1 MRLNTVSDKI
11 VILIFLF
18 ILPFSLMAF
27 SASPLQYKSF
37 VKDSSLWISDPS
49 GILEYRNDTRS
60 VRKIILSDTVDN
72 DSIMDIAQNGLVLSV
87 LAQSGVYQIDLTT
100 TTVERLP
107 GNRNGGLDKNGKLT
121 VDDDYVWVALKD
133 TLWRFDKLGREWF
146 PYPIAGQGN
155 DFREIYSNSAD
166 IYCVLPNSVK
176 IFSTKDE
183 KWLEFPNKKSVT
195 ISADARFFLD
205 KSTLVF
211 VDGQKIFRYIIAS
224 QSWDVVDAR
233 TRVVD
238 VLTQDTALYYL
249 TGKDAFK
256 YSTVA
261 GVIQPLNI
269 PGISQAPCFTRLAD
283 SLVFAT
289 HNGFTTFDL
298 NGKTTNTIFL
308 PQNISDPNICK
319 LFLFSG
325 TLVALYPKDISAY
338 NSSTQLWENV
348 GLGTVAGKRRIVS
361 WDENGLRVKYAKGYE
376 SQLKGSIGE
385 NLIVDSVTYSPMHD
399 SIGYDVGT
407 GNPIDTTK
415 NIPASAKTSYQFPY
429 SNHFPFTETDL
440 TLHNTFPEGRYL
452 DFFLDNSVV
461 KQVPTKGVFYR
472 GTSSDNVEEARIGTN
487 TFSVAQSQTLPTTQF
502 EGASVVLQSQQSLST
517 RDRKIVKVQAGTGLI
532 TAKTQYKVID
542 YSESGVY
549 KIKFTDQNVNDPNA
563 PIDFIVPGSFK
574 VFIDGDQIDSTNY
587 TFTPPPAGTLIFSPN
602 VIIDHSSLITISY
615 QLEKVHPPIMNIE
628 WLPPVNVGEMTY
640 GSVSVSPTDW
650 ISPQIGVY
658 HLETDKVHELVNT
671 AIPLE
676 FRTESMLRFLK
687 INPEITLDGTNG
699 KKAMGLAVQ
708 SRIGNKM
715 SIIFN
720 DLVTDSGFK
729 TTDDLSR
736 GYGDPSHLANAT
748 VSYDV
753 TKEIPLSYYQ
763 MDNSSQRGI
772 ERRYQLTAGS
782 HFLGYPFLDV
792 SLSRN
797 IVNGDIHDTLQA
809 VHTVQ
814 LPPGT
819 IPPDSSFPVDSIRP
833 RLDRNKDKLL
843 FRLYETSSPFVE
855 SLLHIN
861 RLNYDVSYLLFNSLK
876 EHVDSTTTGDSGAIV
891 PSKMSTIQGSG
902 SAFYGN
908 VTISPTKRI
917 SLSEVGLFVADAPG
931 EIYRNEWGPTLMLQT
946 NDAPP
951 GFDITARNELTFK
964 SFADSN
970 ASFCTI
976 LRLVTITLKPGTW
989 FSFMAWIQPFYW
1001 IQDQLTC
1008 NFDTSNPGLSHLYFD
1023 DRSVATKSLTHTVGA
1038 NIFPTNDIVFSNKN
1052 QWTTSTLKI
1061 DTVLGYSP
1069 NTYDTIETHN
1079 STMFYTFND
1088 IKWHFGDKRMV
1099 QARWEWNHDR
1109 SSTDSIYKYDWHRG
1123 FVQYTNTWLPWL
1135 QTITG
1140 VTSSFVSNSMDT
1152 SAVTQTGPIMTIS
1165 ISNQNMGNIKSFM
1178 NSHTV
1183 NVTWKNEQGRTQS
1196 SPDITYSMY
1205 LKMVLAPNISLD
1217 MYNNF
1222 SLLNSAFTKYNGN
1235 LSIKMIF

>member
-1 MRLNTVSDKI
+1 MRLNNFSDKL
-11 VILIFLF
+11 VVLAVLF
-18 ILPFSLMAF
+18 ICPFTLLAF
-27 SASPLQYKSF
+27 SSSPLQYKSF

-49 GILEYRNDTRS
+49 GILEFRKDTRS
-60 VRKIILSDTVDN
+60 VRNIVLSDSIDN
-72 DSIMDIAQNGLVLSV
+72 DSILDIAQNGLVLSV

-100 TTVERLP
+100 TTVEKLP
-107 GNRNGGLDKNGKLT
+107 GNKNGGLDKNGRIT
-121 VDDDYVWVALKD
+121 VDDDYVWVALQD

-146 PYPIAGQGN
+146 PYAIAGGGN
-155 DFREIYSNSAD
+155 DFRALFSNSTS
-166 IYCVLPNSVK
+166 IYCVLPSSVK

-183 KWLEFPNKKSVT
+183 KWLEFPNKKSVVV
-195 ISADARFFLD
+195 SGDAHFYLD

-211 VDGQKIFRYIIAS
+211 VDGQKIFRYLTAS
-224 QSWDVVDAR
+224 QSWDVLDAR
-233 TRVVD
+233 APITD
-238 VLTQDTALYYL
+238 ILTQDTALYYL

-261 GVIQPLNI
+261 AVMQPMNI
-269 PGISQAPCFTRLAD
+269 PGIGQATCFTRLAD
-283 SLVFAT
+283 SLVCAMP
-289 HNGFTTFDL
+289 NNFTSFDI
-298 NGKTTNTIFL
+298 NAKTTNNIFL
-308 PQNISDPNICK
+308 PQNISNPNICK
-319 LFLFSG
+319 LFSFSG
-325 TLVALYPKDISAY
+325 ALVALYPKDITTY
-338 NSSTQLWENV
+338 NASTRLWENIS
-348 GLGTVAGKRRIVS
+348 LGAGAGNRKIAS

-385 NLIVDSVTYSPMHD
+385 NLIVDSVTYRPLHD
-399 SIGYDVGT
+399 SISFDDA
-407 GNPIDTTK
+407 GNPLDTFK
-415 NIPASAKTSYQFPY
+415 NIPAAGITSYQFPY
-429 SNHFPFTETDL
+429 SNHFPFTETNL

-452 DFFLDNSVV
+452 DVFLDNSVV

-472 GTSSDNVEEARIGTN
+472 GAPNDNVEEARIGTN

-502 EGASVVLQSQQSLST
+502 EGASAVVQSSQSLST

-532 TAKTQYKVID
+532 TAKTQYVPLD

-549 KIKFTDQNVNDPNA
+549 KIKFKNLRDTSDISV
-563 PIDFIVPGSFK
+563 DFIVPGSFK
-574 VFIDGDQIDSTNY
+574 VYIDGEQVDSTNY

-602 VIIDHSSLITISY
+602 VIIDRSSLITISY
-615 QLEKVHPPIMNIE
+615 QLKKVQPPLMDIE
-628 WLPPVNVGEMTY
+628 WLPPANVGEISY

-658 HLETDKVHELVNT
+658 HLETDKVHELINT

-676 FRTESMLRFLK
+676 FRTTSMLRLLK
-687 INPEITLDGTNG
+687 INPEITFDGTTG

-708 SRIGNKM
+708 SRIGNKT

-736 GYGDPSHLANAT
+736 GYGDPGHLANAT

-763 MDNSSQRGI
+763 MDNESQSGT

-797 IVNGDIHDTLQA
+797 VVNGDLHDTLYLN
-809 VHTVQ
+809 HT
-814 LPPGT
+814 
-819 IPPDSSFPVDSIRP
+819 DSMGNSFNVDSVRP

-861 RLNYDVSYLLFNSLK
+861 RLNYDVSYLLFNSRK
-876 EHVDSTTTGDSGAIV
+876 EFVDSSDTVNGITL
-891 PSKMSTIQGSG
+891 PSKISTVQGSG

-908 VTISPTKRI
+908 ITISPTKRI
-917 SLSEVGLFVADAPG
+917 SLSEVGLFLENPAG
-931 EIYRNEWGPTLMLQT
+931 EKYRNEWSPTLLLQT
-946 NDAPP
+946 MDAPR
-951 GFDITARNELTFK
+951 GVDITARNELNYK

-976 LRLVTITLKPGTW
+976 MRLATITLKPGTW
-989 FSFMAWIQPFYW
+989 FSFMNWMQLFYW

-1008 NFDTSNPGLSHLYFD
+1008 NFETSNPGISHLFFD
-1023 DRSVATKSLTHTVGA
+1023 DRGVNTKSITHTVGA
-1038 NIFPTNDIVFSNKN
+1038 NIFPTNDIVFNTKN
-1052 QWTTSTLKI
+1052 QWTTTTTAD
-1061 DTVLGYSP
+1061 DTIVPRFDPVLIQ
-1069 NTYDTIETHN
+1069 TVYDTIPLSIYN
-1079 STMFYTFND
+1079 SYKTTMYYTFND
-1088 IKWHFGDKRMV
+1088 FKWYFGAKRFW
-1099 QARWEWNHDR
+1099 QTRWEWNHELFYPYQ
-1109 SSTDSIYKYDWHRG
+1109 SIKKYDFHRG
-1123 FVQYTNTWLPWL
+1123 FTQFTNTWLPWF
-1135 QTITG
+1135 QTATG
-1140 VTSSFVSNSMDT
+1140 ITSSSVLTDT
-1152 SAVTQTGPIMTIS
+1152 SSVTRTGPNMTIS
-1165 ISNQNMGNIKSFM
+1165 FSDQNMGFVKMFL

-1183 NVTWKNEQGRTQS
+1183 NVTWQNDHGRTQS
-1196 SPDITYSMY
+1196 SPTILYSMN
-1205 LKMVLAPNISLD
+1205 LKMIVAPNLSLD

-1222 SLLNSAFTKYNGN
+1222 SLINSAFTKYNGN
-1235 LSIKMIF
+1235 LSLKMIF